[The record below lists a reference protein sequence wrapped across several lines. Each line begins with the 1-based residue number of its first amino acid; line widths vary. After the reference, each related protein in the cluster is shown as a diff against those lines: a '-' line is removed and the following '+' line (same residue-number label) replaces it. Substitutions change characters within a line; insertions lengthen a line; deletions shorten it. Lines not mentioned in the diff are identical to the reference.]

1 MKFDSSDILA
11 ILRAF
16 NQAGDEHMPRHV
28 ESIQK
33 TKPHDKNVLIRC
45 KLSGTQYAI
54 LIDNLAEDDE
64 AYIYSQAIEAGDHR
78 NYRLLVNPL
87 DGELLTYGLPYKGKD
102 CYVLI
107 DEPREKRLDVAL
119 VERFG
124 KESRSTYQKMIIAGQ
139 VQVNEIVATSPKQ
152 PVTPEDEI
160 TINAAV
166 QEFAAQPYEILYE
179 DGHVLVINKPAGML
193 THAKGAIAEEFT
205 AADIIKPHTAYKADT
220 NRPGIIHRLDR
231 DTSGVLLMVKTDEAA
246 HMLQRQFSNRTV
258 KKTYTAVISGTPKQ
272 PKALLDL
279 PIERN
284 PSVPSTFRVGANG
297 KPAQTV
303 YEVSH
308 TTNDGLH
315 SLVLLRPRTG
325 RTHQLR
331 VHMQYLGTPIV
342 GDVVYGIESAD
353 RMYLHAS
360 SLEVTLPG
368 GKRMCFTAPLPASF
382 TQAMES

>member
-78 NYRLLVNPL
+78 NYRLLANPL
-87 DGELLTYGLPYKGKD
+87 DDELLTYGLPYKGKD

-107 DEPREKRLDVAL
+107 NEPREKRLDVTL

-124 KESRSTYQKMIIAGQ
+124 KESRSTYQKMIVTGQ
-139 VQVNEIVATSPKQ
+139 VRVNGVVATSSKQ
-152 PVTPEDEI
+152 LVAPEDEVAI
-160 TINAAV
+160 ETTT
-166 QEFAAQPYEILYE
+166 QEFTAQPYKVLYE
-179 DGHVLVINKPAGML
+179 DQHVLVINKPAGML

-246 HMLQRQFSNRTV
+246 HMLQRQFSNRTA
-258 KKTYTAVISGTPKQ
+258 KKTYTAIISGTPKQ

-284 PSVPSTFRVGANG
+284 PSAPSTFRVGANG
-297 KPAQTV
+297 KPAQTL
-303 YEVSH
+303 YEISR
-308 TTNDGLH
+308 TTSDSSH
-315 SLVLLRPRTG
+315 SLVSLRPRTG

-331 VHMQYLGTPIV
+331 VHMQYLGTPIL
-342 GDVVYGIESAD
+342 GDVVYGTEPAD

-368 GKRMCFTAPLPASF
+368 GKRTCFTAPLPESF
-382 TQAMES
+382 TQTMEA

>member
-78 NYRLLVNPL
+78 NYRLLANPL
-87 DGELLTYGLPYKGKD
+87 DDELLTYGLPYKGKD

-107 DEPREKRLDVAL
+107 NEPREKRLDVTL

-124 KESRSTYQKMIIAGQ
+124 KESRSTYQKMIVTGQ
-139 VQVNEIVATSPKQ
+139 VRVNGVVATSSKQ
-152 PVTPEDEI
+152 LVAPEDEVAI
-160 TINAAV
+160 ETTT
-166 QEFAAQPYEILYE
+166 QEFTAQPYKVLYE
-179 DGHVLVINKPAGML
+179 DQHVLVINKPAGML

-246 HMLQRQFSNRTV
+246 HMLQRQFSNRTA
-258 KKTYTAVISGTPKQ
+258 KKTYTAIISGTPKQ

-284 PSVPSTFRVGANG
+284 PSAPSTFRVGANG
-297 KPAQTV
+297 KPAQTL
-303 YEVSH
+303 YEISR
-308 TTNDGLH
+308 TTSDSAH
-315 SLVLLRPRTG
+315 SLVSLRPRTG

-331 VHMQYLGTPIV
+331 VHMQYLGTPIL
-342 GDVVYGIESAD
+342 GDVVYGTEPAD

-368 GKRMCFTAPLPASF
+368 GKRTCFTAPLPESF
-382 TQAMES
+382 TQTMEA